1 MLLSS
6 KVYIK
11 KRGNKN
17 IKYYSELGYDTSL
30 DEFEIDIN
38 HLTSSSKYLV
48 DVKCDFCENHVSRMY
63 YLYLKNISS
72 HGLFACSPKCGK
84 NKTLSTNLGKYG
96 VEYPNQ
102 SDIVRSKTIKTNLE
116 KFGFDS
122 HMKCESVKNKI
133 KETNLEKW
141 GVEYALQNK
150 DIREKIKET
159 NLDRYGV
166 DHNFKSLKTK
176 LKIKETL
183 LKNWGVDNPSKSE
196 EIKDKKRKTSLKNWG
211 VDSPS
216 KSDEIKD
223 KKRKTSLKN
232 LGVEYPMQ
240 SSDVREKSKK
250 TLMYKFGVNHNS
262 KLDFVKENMKIN
274 NLKNWGVEYTLQ
286 SKEIRDIIRETN
298 LEKYGFT
305 TAMSNYKFRKSNFKI
320 SNNLSYIRYDGDKI
334 STFSCDI
341 GHEFQISSSNYHSRI
356 KSNLPLC
363 TVCYPISNS
372 QSIKEQEL
380 YKFISS
386 VYDGEIVQSYRDK
399 LEIDIYLPE
408 LKLGFEFNGLYWHSE
423 EYKDKN
429 YHLDKTKYFNEKGIR
444 IIHIWEDDWDYKCD
458 IVKSQIR
465 NWTGNTK
472 NRIFARKCKVVEIK
486 SSNFLNENHIQGIDK
501 SSLKL
506 GLFFEEELVSTMTFD
521 RFEGRKKMED
531 GGWNLSRFCNKL
543 DTNVIGGASKL
554 LKYFINKYNPSRI
567 VSYADRDWSI
577 GDLYYKLGFEK
588 INDSLPDYKYL
599 VDNKRIHKSNFK
611 KSKIE
616 YLGTESEYIKSHGIE
631 RVWDC
636 GKIKFEI
643 KKSHQ

>member
-1 MLLSS
+1 MIINKYVEIKISKKNIDHFLQYYKDIKLKDIINADPNKLQKSS
-6 KVYIK
+6 NVKVDVSCDICGNERNIK
-11 KRGNKN
+11 YQAYNKN
-17 IKYYSELGYDTSL
+17 INSCEEHHIYTCDKCSHVKIKSFNRKKWGVDYFSQT
-30 DEFEIDIN
+30 DEYGEKF
-38 HLTSSSKYLV
+38 
-48 DVKCDFCENHVSRMY
+48 R
-63 YLYLKNISS
+63 
-72 HGLFACSPKCGK
+72 
-84 NKTLSTNLGKYG
+84 STMVERYG
-96 VEYPNQ
+96 VEYTLQ
-102 SDIVRSKTIKTNLE
+102 SEELKNKVKKTNLE
-116 KFGFDS
+116 KFGYENPFMDS
-122 HMKCESVKNKI
+122 NRIKKI
-133 KETNLEKW
+133 FNDKY
-141 GVEYALQNK
+141 GVNHPSQVDRFYKKAEAENFKKLGYKSPLSSPE
-150 DIREKIKET
+150 IREKI
-159 NLDRYGV
+159 V
-166 DHNFKSLKTK
+166 
-176 LKIKETL
+176 
-183 LKNWGVDNPSKSE
+183 
-196 EIKDKKRKTSLKNWG
+196 RKM
-211 VDSPS
+211 
-216 KSDEIKD
+216 I
-223 KKRKTSLKN
+223 
-232 LGVEYPMQ
+232 
-240 SSDVREKSKK
+240 
-250 TLMYKFGVNHNS
+250 
-262 KLDFVKENMKIN
+262 
-274 NLKNWGVEYTLQ
+274 
-286 SKEIRDIIRETN
+286 
-298 LEKYGFT
+298 EKYGNKVP
-305 TAMSNYKFRKSNFKI
+305 MKSDLIRDCKI
-320 SNNLSYIRYDGDKI
+320 SNDENYIKYVDNSVSLFKCDCNLDHYFYIDA
-334 STFSCDI
+334 I
-341 GHEFQISSSNYHSRI
+341 GYHNRTR
-356 KSNLPLC
+356 SNLPLC

-372 QSIKEQEL
+372 RSIKEEEL

-386 VYDGEIVQSYRDK
+386 VYGDEIIQSYRDG

-616 YLGTESEYIKSHGIE
+616 YLNTESEYIKSHGIE

-636 GKIKFEI
+636 GKIKFEM
-643 KKSHQ
+643 KKSHY

>member
-1 MLLSS
+1 MIINKYVEIKISKKNIDHFLQYYKDIKLKDIINADPNKLQKSS
-6 KVYIK
+6 NVKVDVSCDICGNERNIK
-11 KRGNKN
+11 YQAYNKN
-17 IKYYSELGYDTSL
+17 INSCEEHHIYTCD
-30 DEFEIDIN
+30 
-38 HLTSSSKYLV
+38 
-48 DVKCDFCENHVSRMY
+48 KCSHV
-63 YLYLKNISS
+63 
-72 HGLFACSPKCGK
+72 
-84 NKTLSTNLGKYG
+84 
-96 VEYPNQ
+96 
-102 SDIVRSKTIKTNLE
+102 
-116 KFGFDS
+116 
-122 HMKCESVKNKI
+122 KI
-133 KETNLEKW
+133 KSFNRKKW
-141 GVEYALQNK
+141 GVDYFSQTDEYG
-150 DIREKIKET
+150 EKFRSTMVE
-159 NLDRYGV
+159 RY
-166 DHNFKSLKTK
+166 
-176 LKIKETL
+176 
-183 LKNWGVDNPSKSE
+183 
-196 EIKDKKRKTSLKNWG
+196 
-211 VDSPS
+211 
-216 KSDEIKD
+216 
-223 KKRKTSLKN
+223 
-232 LGVEYPMQ
+232 
-240 SSDVREKSKK
+240 
-250 TLMYKFGVNHNS
+250 
-262 KLDFVKENMKIN
+262 
-274 NLKNWGVEYTLQ
+274 GVEYTLQ
-286 SKEIRDIIRETN
+286 SEELKDKVKKTNLKKFGYENPFMDSDRIKKIFNDKYGVNHPSQVDRFYKKAEAENFKKLGYKSPLSSPEIREKIVRKMI
-298 LEKYGFT
+298 EKYGNKVP
-305 TAMSNYKFRKSNFKI
+305 MKSDLIRDCKI
-320 SNNLSYIRYDGDKI
+320 SNDENYIKYVDNSVSLFKCDCNLDHYFYIDA
-334 STFSCDI
+334 I
-341 GHEFQISSSNYHSRI
+341 GYHNRTR
-356 KSNLPLC
+356 SNLPLC

-386 VYDGEIVQSYRDK
+386 IYDGEIVKSYRDK
-399 LEIDIYLPE
+399 LEIDIYLPD

-429 YHLDKTKYFNEKGIR
+429 YHLDKTKYFDERGIR

-506 GLFFEEELVSTMTFD
+506 GLFFDEKLVSTMTFD

-643 KKSHQ
+643 KKSHY

>member
-1 MLLSS
+1 MIINKYVEIKISKKNIDHFLQYYKDIKLKDIINADPNKLQKSS
-6 KVYIK
+6 NVKVDVSCDICGNERNIK
-11 KRGNKN
+11 YQAYNKN
-17 IKYYSELGYDTSL
+17 INSCEEHHIYTCDKCSHVKIKSFNRKKWGVDYFSQT
-30 DEFEIDIN
+30 DEYGEKF
-38 HLTSSSKYLV
+38 
-48 DVKCDFCENHVSRMY
+48 R
-63 YLYLKNISS
+63 
-72 HGLFACSPKCGK
+72 
-84 NKTLSTNLGKYG
+84 STMVERYG
-96 VEYPNQ
+96 VEYTLQ
-102 SDIVRSKTIKTNLE
+102 SEELKNKVKKTNLE
-116 KFGFDS
+116 KFGYENPFMDS
-122 HMKCESVKNKI
+122 NRIKKI
-133 KETNLEKW
+133 FNDKY
-141 GVEYALQNK
+141 GVNHPSQVDRFYKKAEAENFKKLGYKSPLSSPE
-150 DIREKIKET
+150 IREKI
-159 NLDRYGV
+159 V
-166 DHNFKSLKTK
+166 
-176 LKIKETL
+176 
-183 LKNWGVDNPSKSE
+183 
-196 EIKDKKRKTSLKNWG
+196 RKM
-211 VDSPS
+211 
-216 KSDEIKD
+216 I
-223 KKRKTSLKN
+223 
-232 LGVEYPMQ
+232 
-240 SSDVREKSKK
+240 
-250 TLMYKFGVNHNS
+250 
-262 KLDFVKENMKIN
+262 
-274 NLKNWGVEYTLQ
+274 
-286 SKEIRDIIRETN
+286 
-298 LEKYGFT
+298 EKYGNKVP
-305 TAMSNYKFRKSNFKI
+305 MKSDLIRDCKI
-320 SNNLSYIRYDGDKI
+320 SNDENYIKYVDNSVSLFKCDCNLDHYFYIDA
-334 STFSCDI
+334 I
-341 GHEFQISSSNYHSRI
+341 GYHNRTR
-356 KSNLPLC
+356 SNLPLC

-372 QSIKEQEL
+372 RSIKEEEL

-386 VYDGEIVQSYRDK
+386 VYGDEIIQSYRDG

-429 YHLDKTKYFNEKGIR
+429 YHLNKTKHFNEKGIR
-444 IIHIWEDDWDYKCD
+444 IIHIWEDDWDCKCD
-458 IVKSQIR
+458 IMKSQIR

-616 YLGTESEYIKSHGIE
+616 YLNTESEYIKSHGIE

-636 GKIKFEI
+636 GKIKFEM
-643 KKSHQ
+643 KKSHY

>member
-1 MLLSS
+1 MIINKYVEIKISKKNIDHFLQYYKDIKLKDIINADPNKLQKSS
-6 KVYIK
+6 NVKVDVSCDICGNERNIK
-11 KRGNKN
+11 YQAYNKN
-17 IKYYSELGYDTSL
+17 INSCEEHHIYTCDKCSHVKIKSFNRKKWGVDYFSQT
-30 DEFEIDIN
+30 DEYGEKF
-38 HLTSSSKYLV
+38 
-48 DVKCDFCENHVSRMY
+48 R
-63 YLYLKNISS
+63 
-72 HGLFACSPKCGK
+72 
-84 NKTLSTNLGKYG
+84 STMVERYG
-96 VEYPNQ
+96 VEYTLQ
-102 SDIVRSKTIKTNLE
+102 SEELKNKVKKTNLE
-116 KFGFDS
+116 KFGYENPFMDS
-122 HMKCESVKNKI
+122 NRIKKI
-133 KETNLEKW
+133 FNDKY
-141 GVEYALQNK
+141 GVNHPSQVDRFYKKAEAENFKKLGYKSPLSSPE
-150 DIREKIKET
+150 IREKI
-159 NLDRYGV
+159 V
-166 DHNFKSLKTK
+166 
-176 LKIKETL
+176 
-183 LKNWGVDNPSKSE
+183 
-196 EIKDKKRKTSLKNWG
+196 RKM
-211 VDSPS
+211 
-216 KSDEIKD
+216 I
-223 KKRKTSLKN
+223 
-232 LGVEYPMQ
+232 
-240 SSDVREKSKK
+240 
-250 TLMYKFGVNHNS
+250 
-262 KLDFVKENMKIN
+262 
-274 NLKNWGVEYTLQ
+274 
-286 SKEIRDIIRETN
+286 
-298 LEKYGFT
+298 EKYGNKVP
-305 TAMSNYKFRKSNFKI
+305 MKSDLIRDCKI
-320 SNNLSYIRYDGDKI
+320 SNDENYIKYVDNSVSLFKCDCNLDHYFYIDA
-334 STFSCDI
+334 I
-341 GHEFQISSSNYHSRI
+341 GYHNRTR
-356 KSNLPLC
+356 SNLPLC

-372 QSIKEQEL
+372 RSIKEEEL

-386 VYDGEIVQSYRDK
+386 VYGDEIIQSYRDG

-429 YHLDKTKYFNEKGIR
+429 YHLNKTKHFNEKGIR
-444 IIHIWEDDWDYKCD
+444 IIHIWEDDWDCKCD
-458 IVKSQIR
+458 IMKSQIR

-506 GLFFEEELVSTMTFD
+506 GLFFDEELVSTMTFD

-636 GKIKFEI
+636 GKIKFEM
-643 KKSHQ
+643 KKSHY

>member
-1 MLLSS
+1 MIINKYVEIKISKKNIDHFLQYYKDIKLKDIINADPNKLQKSS
-6 KVYIK
+6 NVKVDVSCDICGNERNIK
-11 KRGNKN
+11 YQAYNKN
-17 IKYYSELGYDTSL
+17 INSCEEHHIYTCD
-30 DEFEIDIN
+30 
-38 HLTSSSKYLV
+38 
-48 DVKCDFCENHVSRMY
+48 KCSHV
-63 YLYLKNISS
+63 
-72 HGLFACSPKCGK
+72 
-84 NKTLSTNLGKYG
+84 
-96 VEYPNQ
+96 
-102 SDIVRSKTIKTNLE
+102 
-116 KFGFDS
+116 
-122 HMKCESVKNKI
+122 KI
-133 KETNLEKW
+133 KSFNRKKW
-141 GVEYALQNK
+141 GVDYFSQTDEYG
-150 DIREKIKET
+150 EKFRSTMVE
-159 NLDRYGV
+159 RY
-166 DHNFKSLKTK
+166 
-176 LKIKETL
+176 
-183 LKNWGVDNPSKSE
+183 
-196 EIKDKKRKTSLKNWG
+196 
-211 VDSPS
+211 
-216 KSDEIKD
+216 
-223 KKRKTSLKN
+223 
-232 LGVEYPMQ
+232 
-240 SSDVREKSKK
+240 
-250 TLMYKFGVNHNS
+250 
-262 KLDFVKENMKIN
+262 
-274 NLKNWGVEYTLQ
+274 GVEYTLQ
-286 SKEIRDIIRETN
+286 SEELKDKVKKTNLKKFGYENPFMDSDRIKKIFNDKYGVNHPSQVDRFYKKAEAENFKKLGYKSPLSSPEIREKIVRKMI
-298 LEKYGFT
+298 EKYGNKVP
-305 TAMSNYKFRKSNFKI
+305 MKSDLIRDCKI
-320 SNNLSYIRYDGDKI
+320 SNDENYIKYVDNSVSLFKCDCNLDHYFYIDA
-334 STFSCDI
+334 I
-341 GHEFQISSSNYHSRI
+341 GYHNRTR
-356 KSNLPLC
+356 SNLPLC

-386 VYDGEIVQSYRDK
+386 IYDGEIVKSYRDK
-399 LEIDIYLPE
+399 LEIDIYLPD

-429 YHLDKTKYFNEKGIR
+429 YHLDKTKYFDERGIR

-506 GLFFEEELVSTMTFD
+506 GLFFDEELVSTMTFD

-643 KKSHQ
+643 KKSHY